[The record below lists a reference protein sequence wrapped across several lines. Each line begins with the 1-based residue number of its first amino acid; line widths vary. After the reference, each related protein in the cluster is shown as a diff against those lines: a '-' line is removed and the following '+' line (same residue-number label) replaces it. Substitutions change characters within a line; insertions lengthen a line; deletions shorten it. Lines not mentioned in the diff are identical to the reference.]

1 MPASFDNHLLVDH
14 RLDTTMDLALT
25 ASQKKLVA
33 TGTGGVTTQNLV
45 SALDIVNFLVQDF
58 RYRDDNNA
66 LYPNVYY
73 DCVTDLNQ
81 TNYPPYTM
89 AAATL

>member
-1 MPASFDNHLLVDH
+1 
-14 RLDTTMDLALT
+14 MDLALT

-58 RYRDDNNA
+58 RYEMTTMHYTPMCIMTA
-66 LYPNVYY
+66 LP
-73 DCVTDLNQ
+73 TSIRR
-81 TNYPPYTM
+81 TTPPYTM